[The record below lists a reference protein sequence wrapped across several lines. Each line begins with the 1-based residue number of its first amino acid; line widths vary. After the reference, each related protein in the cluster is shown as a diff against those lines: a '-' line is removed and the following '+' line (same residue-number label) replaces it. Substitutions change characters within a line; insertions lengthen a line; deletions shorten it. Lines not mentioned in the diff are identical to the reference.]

1 MNEEQL
7 NLRNYKKVKLLDL
20 VDIERIKKNK
30 IYDKGNIIIQV
41 SASRGQI
48 FYLYNDDVLETKYVI
63 LIPKTKKINMKY
75 LYYILQDELPMFLE
89 KYQTN
94 INIQPEI
101 FKYLDLYIHDDIE
114 TQKHIVNILDKL
126 DEQIKKEEELIEKF
140 NDFKEY
146 HLNKMFC

>member
-1 MNEEQL
+1 M

-20 VDIERIKKNK
+20 VDIERVKKDK
-30 IYDKGNIIIQV
+30 IYYKGNIIIQV
-41 SASRGQI
+41 SASKGQI
-48 FYLYNDDVLETKYVI
+48 LYLYNDDVLETKYVI

-94 INIQPEI
+94 INIQPEV

-126 DEQIKKEEELIEKF
+126 DEQTKKEQELIEKF
-140 NDFKEY
+140 KDFKEY

>member
-1 MNEEQL
+1 M

-20 VDIERIKKNK
+20 VDIERVKKNK

-126 DEQIKKEEELIEKF
+126 DEQTKKEQELIEKF
-140 NDFKEY
+140 KDFKEY

>member
-1 MNEEQL
+1 M

-20 VDIERIKKNK
+20 VDIERVKKNK

-126 DEQIKKEEELIEKF
+126 DEQAKKEQELIEKF
-140 NDFKEY
+140 KDFKEY

>member
-1 MNEEQL
+1 MD
-7 NLRNYKKVKLLDL
+7 LRNYKKVNLLDL
-20 VDIERIKKNK
+20 VDIERVKKNK

-48 FYLYNDDVLETKYVI
+48 FYLNNDDVLETKYVI

-89 KYQTN
+89 KYQTD

-101 FKYLDLYIHDDIE
+101 FKYLDLYIHNDIE

-126 DEQIKKEEELIEKF
+126 DERIKKEEELLQQYK
-140 NDFKEY
+140 DFKEY

>member
-1 MNEEQL
+1 M

-20 VDIERIKKNK
+20 VDIERVKKDK
-30 IYDKGNIIIQV
+30 IYYIGNIIIQV
-41 SASRGQI
+41 SASKGQI
-48 FYLYNDDVLETKYVI
+48 LYLYNDDVLETKYVI

-89 KYQTN
+89 KYQAN
-94 INIQPEI
+94 INIQPEV

-126 DEQIKKEEELIEKF
+126 DEQTKKEQELIEKF
-140 NDFKEY
+140 KDFKEY

>member
-1 MNEEQL
+1 M

-114 TQKHIVNILDKL
+114 IQKHIVNILDKL
-126 DEQIKKEEELIEKF
+126 DEQTKKEQELIEKF
-140 NDFKEY
+140 KDFKEY

>member
-1 MNEEQL
+1 MNL
-7 NLRNYKKVKLLDL
+7 KNYKKVKLLDL
-20 VDIERIKKNK
+20 VDIERVKKNK

-48 FYLYNDDVLETKYVI
+48 FYLNNDDVLETKFVI
-63 LIPKTKKINMKY
+63 LIPKTNKINMKY

-89 KYQTN
+89 KYQTD

-126 DEQIKKEEELIEKF
+126 DEQTKKEQELIEKF
-140 NDFKEY
+140 KDFKEY
-146 HLNKMFC
+146 HITKMFC